1 MHSRRGESKQRTA
14 KPAGSGV
21 APDGEAAARK
31 SAVVATE
38 GTAGARFQS
47 LFNQIAVGI
56 AYTTIDGKI
65 LEINRK
71 LSEMLGYSAGELIG
85 MTTRDLTHP
94 EDRDQQDHMRR
105 ELLDGARSHFSGDK
119 RYVRKDGSAFWVS
132 RTVALVQTPGGE
144 SYLIQTIDDI
154 NVRKLAE
161 ASLLRLN
168 RARRVVAECT
178 HILVHATHEAEMLNS
193 ICRVVTGSGGYKQAW
208 IGFKTGDP
216 ARPVRPFA
224 HAGYSNDASMT
235 APATWTPGGN
245 YQGAAASAFTSGEP
259 HIVRDILHDP
269 RHENLR
275 SRAMQL
281 GYQSSIALPLKGRG
295 QTVGVMVLHSSES
308 AAFDEE
314 EIGLLNELSGD
325 IGFGITSLHARA
337 AQEQAE
343 QSSRENEKRF
353 REIFEQAAVGI
364 TRVDLNG
371 VLIDCNQKFSDLLG
385 FTREEL
391 LGKSMREI
399 THPDD
404 YGTGAQYRS
413 QLAGGDGGS
422 RTGEKRF
429 IRKDGTHLWVRRTM
443 STARDAAGKPQYVIS
458 MVEDITDK
466 KELEQHHQET
476 FDQAAVGI
484 VHSSADGRYL
494 RVNRKFCEMLGYSE
508 TELLGRKTS
517 DFTPP
522 GDHQSDMNK
531 RRLMWEGKI
540 NHLNEEKQ
548 YIRKDGASV
557 WTNRKVSLARD
568 ASGNPLFFI
577 RVIEDITAR
586 MEADLR
592 YRATFDS
599 SPMGI
604 MHTAVES
611 YRILHVNPKL
621 CAMLGYTEDELLNMS
636 STDLVH
642 PDYRFTDGDKYQN
655 PMLKGEA
662 SSYASERKFLRKDG
676 SDFWVNRTVS
686 LARDASGTPLYYIR
700 IIEDISERKKT
711 EEVIIRERALM
722 RTIIDTLPDHIYAK
736 DKNGNYLI
744 ANKSWLSARGTQ
756 DTDVSG
762 KTVND
767 FFTPKLAET
776 LANQDREII
785 QTGMS
790 LRNPEHKLM
799 IEHDENGSEPDK
811 IRWGSTLKVP
821 LRTATGEIIG
831 TVGISR
837 EITDEKDA
845 ATRRTMSHAVTQVLA
860 ESVTVAE
867 AMPRII
873 RIMCEAMG
881 WAYGARWAL
890 DEKMQQLS
898 RVEYWC
904 EFEPEFDPA
913 DRELWLTVSNI
924 GSGRLIRRAWIDKT
938 ATWLA
943 NLHDDKPFRRRISA
957 VKFGWGSAYAFPILI
972 GSDVI
977 GIMEFFGPDIRKPDE
992 ALVQTTVSIGS
1003 QIGQF
1008 IQRKQAEDKLSF
1020 LARFDTIT
1028 DLPNRYLFTDRL
1040 SQMLGQAQRNNW
1052 STGVLFVD
1060 LDRFKAV
1067 NDTYGHAA
1075 GDELLRQ
1082 AAARMQSCVRSS
1094 DTVGR
1099 LSGDEFAVMLSNLAK
1114 TEDAGMIALKIV
1126 EALAAPFDIND
1137 QQAHISASI
1146 GIALYP
1152 SDGKEP
1158 DTLLKN
1164 ADTAMYRAKAQGRN
1178 GYQFYLP
1185 QMNERLIQRQQLE
1198 AQLHGAL
1205 DRKEFLMHYQPKA
1218 ELEGGAIT
1226 GFEALL
1232 RWQNGGVLVPPVE
1245 FITVLEET
1253 GLIVPV
1259 GEWILNNVC
1268 SQIKRWEQAGIP
1280 VRPVAVNLSA
1290 RQFQVKNLVAVVQQA
1305 LRSNNVKPALLK
1317 LELTESLLMSDA
1329 KESIETLHQLK
1340 RLGVQLSVDDFGT
1353 GYSSLAY
1360 LKRFPLDE
1368 LKIDREFIRD
1378 AISDPD
1384 DAAIAVTIINLA
1396 HSLKLRVV
1404 AEGVE
1409 SEGQLNFLR
1418 FHGCDEIQGFYFA
1431 RPQPADECAR
1441 MLAEDKRLPQAQNPV
1456 ARDAV
1461 SLLLVVENENELQLL
1476 MTAFTSDGFRVLTAR
1491 NANAGFEVL
1500 AGNRVDIVISDND
1513 MPGMSGIQFLTR
1525 VRKLYSNTLRVLASS
1540 GDDTPTLTRATNMA
1554 GIHLFLPKNW
1564 TAERLLAEVRNTLQT
1579 NTDPMSNSGPHP
1591 VLKSKKD

>member
-1 MHSRRGESKQRTA
+1 MRSRRGESKHRPA
-14 KPAGSGV
+14 NPAGSGAAPAAESTGKQPAV
-21 APDGEAAARK
+21 A
-31 SAVVATE
+31 ATQE
-38 GTAGARFQS
+38 TAGPRFQS
-47 LFNQIAVGI
+47 LFDQIAVGI

-71 LSEMLGYSAGELIG
+71 LSEMLGYSAAELLG

-94 EDRDQQDHMRR
+94 DDRDQHDHMRR

-119 RYVRKDGSAFWVS
+119 RYVRKDGSDFWVS
-132 RTVALVQTPGGE
+132 RTVALVQTPGGD

-154 NVRKLAE
+154 NVRKHAE
-161 ASLLRLN
+161 ASLLRLS

-178 HILVHATHEAEMLNS
+178 HILVHATDEVEMLNN

-208 IGFKTGDP
+208 IGFKTSDP

-224 HAGYSNDASMT
+224 HAGYGNDAPMT
-235 APATWTPGGN
+235 APATWTAGGN
-245 YQGAAASAFTSGEP
+245 YQGAAASAFMSGEP

-275 SRAMQL
+275 SRAAQL

-295 QTVGVMVLHSSES
+295 QTVGVMVLHSSERV
-308 AAFDEE
+308 AFDEQ

-343 QSSRENEKRF
+343 QSARENEKRF
-353 REIFEQAAVGI
+353 REVFEQAAVGI

-371 VLIDCNQKFSDLLG
+371 VLIDCNQKFSDMLG
-385 FTREEL
+385 FPRDEL
-391 LGKSMREI
+391 LGKPMKAI

-404 YGTGAQYRS
+404 YGQGAQYRS
-413 QLAGGDGGS
+413 LLTSGGGGS

-443 STARDAAGKPQYVIS
+443 STACDAAGKPQYVIS
-458 MVEDITDK
+458 MVEDISDK

-484 VHSSADGRYL
+484 VHTSIEGRYL

-508 TELLGRKTS
+508 AELLGRKAA
-517 DFTPP
+517 DFTLPD
-522 GDHQSDMNK
+522 DHQSDTNK
-531 RRLMWEGKI
+531 RSLMWEGKI
-540 NHLNEEKQ
+540 DHLNEEKK
-548 YIRKDGASV
+548 YIRKNGTTLWS
-557 WTNRKVSLARD
+557 NRTVSLARD
-568 ASGNPLFFI
+568 ASGKPLFFI

-586 MEADLR
+586 KEAEVR
-592 YRATFDS
+592 YRATVDNA
-599 SPMGI
+599 PVGI
-604 MHTAVES
+604 MHTAIDS
-611 YRILHVNPKL
+611 YKILSANPKL
-621 CAMLGYTEDELLNMS
+621 CEMLGYSENELLSMT
-636 STDLVH
+636 STQIVH
-642 PDYRFTDGDKYQN
+642 PDYQFKDRSKYQTLARPEN
-655 PMLKGEA
+655 SPTF
-662 SSYASERKFLRKDG
+662 SSERKFVRKDG
-676 SDFWVNRTVS
+676 SVFWGNRSVS
-686 LARDASGTPLYYIR
+686 MVRDASGNPLYHLR
-700 IIEDISERKKT
+700 IIEDITERKQT
-711 EEVIIRERALM
+711 EEVIVRERALM

-736 DKNGNYLI
+736 DKTGTYLI
-744 ANKSWLSARGTQ
+744 ANKSWLNARGTQ
-756 DTDVSG
+756 NTDVSG
-762 KTVND
+762 KTVKD
-767 FFTPKLAET
+767 FFSPKLAET

-790 LRNPEHKLM
+790 LRNAEHKLM
-799 IEHDENGSEPDK
+799 IEHDINGSEPDK

-821 LRTATGEIIG
+821 LRTADGEIIG

-845 ATRRTMSHAVTQVLA
+845 ATRRSMSHAVTQVLA

-867 AMPRII
+867 AMPKLI
-873 RIMCEAMG
+873 RTMCEAMG
-881 WAYGARWAL
+881 WAYGARWVL
-890 DEKMQQLS
+890 EEKTQRLS

-904 EFEPEFDPA
+904 EFEPEFDPE
-913 DRELWLTVSNI
+913 DRESWLIASNT
-924 GSGRLIRRAWIDKT
+924 GSGRLLRRAWIDKT
-938 ATWLA
+938 ATWLP
-943 NLHDDKPFRRRISA
+943 NLHDVPSFRRRTSA
-957 VKFGWGSAYAFPILI
+957 VKFGWGSAYAFPIQI
-972 GSDVI
+972 GGDVV
-977 GIMEFFGPDIRKPDE
+977 GIMEFFGPGIRKPDE
-992 ALVQTTVSIGS
+992 SLVQTTVSISS

-1020 LARFDTIT
+1020 LARFDTVT
-1028 DLPNRYLFTDRL
+1028 NLPNRYLFTDRL
-1040 SQMLGQAQRNNW
+1040 SQMLAQAQRNGW
-1052 STGVLFVD
+1052 SAGILFVD

-1075 GDELLRQ
+1075 GDQLLCEV
-1082 AAARMQSCVRSS
+1082 AARMLACVRSS

-1114 TEDAGMIALKIV
+1114 TEDAGMVAQKIV
-1126 EALAAPFDIND
+1126 ETLAAPFNLSG
-1137 QQAHISASI
+1137 QQAHISASV

-1152 SDGKEP
+1152 SDGLDP

-1205 DRKEFLMHYQPKA
+1205 DRKEFLLHYQPKA

-1268 SQIKRWEQAGIP
+1268 SQIKQWEQAGIP

-1290 RQFQVKNLVAVVQQA
+1290 RQFQIKNLVDVVAQA
-1305 LRSNNVKPALLK
+1305 LRNNNVKPALLK

-1340 RLGVQLSVDDFGT
+1340 HLGVQLSVDDFGT

-1418 FHGCDEIQGFYFA
+1418 FHGCDEMQGFYFA
-1431 RPQPADECAR
+1431 HPLPADACAR
-1441 MLAEDKRLPQAQNPV
+1441 MLTEDKRLPQPQNPV
-1456 ARDAV
+1456 AGGSV

-1476 MTAFTSDGFRVLTAR
+1476 SQAFNSDGFRVLSAR
-1491 NANAGFEVL
+1491 NANTGFEVL

-1513 MPGMSGIQFLTR
+1513 MTGMSGIQFLTR
-1525 VRKLYSNTLRVLASS
+1525 VRKLYANTLRVLASS

-1554 GIHLFLPKNW
+1554 GIHLFLPKHW
-1564 TAERLLAEVRNTLQT
+1564 TAERLRAEVRDAMAI
-1579 NTDPMSNSGPHP
+1579 NTDTLSISGPHP
-1591 VLKSKKD
+1591 ILKSKKD